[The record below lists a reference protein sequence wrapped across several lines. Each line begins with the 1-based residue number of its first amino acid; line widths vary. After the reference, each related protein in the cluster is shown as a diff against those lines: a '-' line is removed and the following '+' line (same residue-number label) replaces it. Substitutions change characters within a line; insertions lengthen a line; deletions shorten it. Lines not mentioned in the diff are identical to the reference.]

1 MFFTEEQIHSIV
13 KFRERGAHFSKDGWE
28 TLVAG
33 SAKHR
38 RTEVGGGDKQTIL
51 VAHSYNSSEHGDRL
65 SRSDDPRLGNWYH
78 EHVRNECSALAGKVT
93 VRKAPNGLF
102 AIVTTDPDARQK
114 IAEMFG
120 IRLIK

>member
-13 KFRERGAHFSKDGWE
+13 KFRERGAHFSKDGSE